1 FLRAY
6 WPNLEARGYNCSFP
20 SSSSRQ
26 KPLSS
31 LSLWASATP
40 STESGNQSG
49 NRNGVNVSILKE
61 EKAGA
66 TVLFEEMKKA
76 SNNVGVVVNPV
87 RLNTLTEFGTPE
99 FVADKL
105 IQGEKRKL
113 KLTSLLGNAALV

>member
-1 FLRAY
+1 MGHGQIWSRTAILA
-6 WPNLEARGYNCSFP
+6 NEELKLERYMDPQQQGFTLL
-20 SSSSRQ
+20 
-26 KPLSS
+26 KPP
-31 LSLWASATP
+31 TY
-40 STESGNQSG
+40 T
-49 NRNGVNVSILKE
+49 KE